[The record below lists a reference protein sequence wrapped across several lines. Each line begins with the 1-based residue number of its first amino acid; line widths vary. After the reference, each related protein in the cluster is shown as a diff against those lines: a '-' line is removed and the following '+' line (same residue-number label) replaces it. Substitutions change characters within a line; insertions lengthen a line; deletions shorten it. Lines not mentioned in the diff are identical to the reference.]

1 MDRASERLVDKE
13 EPQFVAGVPA
23 EKMEILLALNW
34 YSQNREKEH
43 SHKYLKSYCKEH
55 GIAVTEGQ
63 ISIQVPTLGF
73 VARMLARSVV
83 LDQKSMDWFHLRMS
97 QMQAYIPEPS
107 QPKPA
112 PKPVEK
118 VKKVKVEKSVE
129 APVAKVPK
137 KRKYISPEA
146 QVKYIKYLENDKGLG
161 VKSVDPIKIVGATTL
176 WTYHT
181 PSRMLTHYVAQDDKG
196 LMVNRCSIENFS
208 ITTSKAKKLRK
219 PEMVLPKVI
228 QLSNGALKGLLNE
241 LTTKDARVTGRVNS
255 QTIIVKVTI

>member
-1 MDRASERLVDKE
+1 MDRASDRLVDKE

-55 GIAVTEGQ
+55 GIVVTEGQ

-73 VARMLARSVV
+73 VSRMLARNAV

-97 QMQAYIPEPS
+97 QMQAYVPEPS

-118 VKKVKVEKSVE
+118 VEKGVA
-129 APVAKVPK
+129 APVAKIAK
-137 KRKYISPEA
+137 KKKYISPEA
-146 QVKYIKYLENDKGLG
+146 QVKHIKYLEHDKGLG
-161 VKSVDPIKIVGATTL
+161 VKSIDPIKIVGATTL
-176 WTYHT
+176 WTYHI
-181 PSRMLTHYVAQDDKG
+181 PSRMLTHYVAKDDKG

-208 ITTSKAKKLRK
+208 ATQSNTKKLRK
-219 PEMVLPKVI
+219 PELVLPKVI

-255 QTIIVKVTI
+255 QTIIMKATI